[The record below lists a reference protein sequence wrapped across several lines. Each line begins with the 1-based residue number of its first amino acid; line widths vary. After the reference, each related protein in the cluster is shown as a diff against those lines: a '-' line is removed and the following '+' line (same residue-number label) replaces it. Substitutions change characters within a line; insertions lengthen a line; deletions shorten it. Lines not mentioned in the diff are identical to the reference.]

1 VVVTMPPGGQSAAS
15 ALIEIVVPARNE
27 ARRLPDGLAALY
39 RKAAALPVP
48 AAILVV
54 DSAST
59 DATSEVVRC
68 WPAGPVPVRLL
79 RCARPGKGLA
89 VRTGLLAT
97 RAPFVGFCDA
107 DMATDLSALDVA
119 IGLLAAGNSL
129 VVGSRGLASSVVTNR
144 HSAVRRAG
152 AAVFRAM
159 ARQVVPGATDTQC
172 GFKFFS
178 GPLARAAALRLTT
191 QGFAFDIEL
200 IALCQRLG
208 ATLTEVPVCWRDTPG
223 STFSV
228 PRHSAA
234 ALRDVAAIWLSH
246 RPGRAGAAR
255 AVARPG
261 SPVGDGLLAAAPGL
275 AGARQGLPDAG
286 HGLTAGPALPD
297 TGGGVLA
304 AGDVVPGTGQA
315 LPTGV
320 TTA

>member
-1 VVVTMPPGGQSAAS
+1 MVTLPLDGAPSAAPVQ
-15 ALIEIVVPARNE
+15 IEIVVPARNE
-27 ARRLPDGLAALY
+27 ASRLPGGLGVLC
-39 RKAAALPVP
+39 RKAAALGVP
-48 AAILVV
+48 AGILVV

-59 DATSEVVRC
+59 DATGDVVRQ

-79 RCARPGKGLA
+79 HCDRPGKGLA

-107 DMATDLSALDVA
+107 DMATDLAALDVA
-119 IGLLAAGNSL
+119 VGLLTAGNSL
-129 VVGSRGLASSVVTNR
+129 VIGSRGLAASVVENR

-159 ARQVVPGATDTQC
+159 ARRVVPGATDTQC

-200 IALCQRLG
+200 IALCQQLG
-208 ATLTEVPVCWRDTPG
+208 AGLTEFPVHWQDVPG

-234 ALRDVAAIWLSH
+234 ALRDVASIWLTH
-246 RPGRAGAAR
+246 RPGRAVEPTPAPA
-255 AVARPG
+255 P
-261 SPVGDGLLAAAPGL
+261 AAP
-275 AGARQGLPDAG
+275 AA
-286 HGLTAGPALPD
+286 TAPVLEPPGEALP
-297 TGGGVLA
+297 
-304 AGDVVPGTGQA
+304 AGITPA
-315 LPTGV
+315 
-320 TTA
+320 

>member
-1 VVVTMPPGGQSAAS
+1 VVTLPLDGAPSAA
-15 ALIEIVVPARNE
+15 AVQIEIVVPARNE
-27 ARRLPDGLAALY
+27 ARRLPAGLDALC
-39 RKAAALPVP
+39 RKAAALPVR
-48 AAILVV
+48 AGILVV

-59 DATSEVVRC
+59 DATGDVIRQ

-79 RCARPGKGLA
+79 HCDRPGKGLA

-107 DMATDLSALDVA
+107 DMATDLAALDVA

-129 VVGSRGLASSVVTNR
+129 VIGSRGLAASVVENR

-159 ARQVVPGATDTQC
+159 ARRVVPGATDTQC

-191 QGFAFDIEL
+191 PGFAFDIEL

-208 ATLTEVPVCWRDTPG
+208 ASLTEFPVHWQDMPG

-228 PRHSAA
+228 PRHSGA
-234 ALRDVAAIWLSH
+234 ALRDLVSIWVTH
-246 RPGRAGAAR
+246 RPGRA
-255 AVARPG
+255 
-261 SPVGDGLLAAAPGL
+261 AAAPAPVLLRAAPAPVLEPPGE
-275 AGARQGLPDAG
+275 
-286 HGLTAGPALPD
+286 ALP
-297 TGGGVLA
+297 A
-304 AGDVVPGTGQA
+304 
-315 LPTGV
+315 GV
-320 TTA
+320 TPA